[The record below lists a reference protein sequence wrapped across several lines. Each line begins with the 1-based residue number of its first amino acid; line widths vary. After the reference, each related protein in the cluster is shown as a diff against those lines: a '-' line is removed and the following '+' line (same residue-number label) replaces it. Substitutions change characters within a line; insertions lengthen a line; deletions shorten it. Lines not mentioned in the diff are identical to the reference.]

1 MIQHV
6 WLIPAFPLAAFLVN
20 GLFGRRWLGHLTG
33 LIGSAAIGA
42 SAIVAIGV
50 FFEVL
55 GGHGRTVLPLTIAGI
70 RYHLIA
76 GGDFSV
82 DVSALVDPLSAVVML
97 LVTVLSFLFLVYSN
111 GSMGH

>member
-1 MIQHV
+1 MIEHV

-55 GGHGRTVLPLTIAGI
+55 AGHSRTIVPLTIAGI
-70 RYHLIA
+70 RYPSIR
-76 GGDFSV
+76 SRR
-82 DVSALVDPLSAVVML
+82 
-97 LVTVLSFLFLVYSN
+97 
-111 GSMGH
+111 